1 MLQFTLL
8 NLCVAIHLQLC
19 CVAIRVYDM
28 GAQFLTDMEAF
39 GVPEAKGMGGLP
51 SWSLLLRR
59 V

>member
-1 MLQFTLL
+1 
-8 NLCVAIHLQLC
+8 
-19 CVAIRVYDM
+19 M

-59 V
+59 T